1 MKILSNATAW
11 RQQMKQGDGHNTQ
24 CITSAN
30 TEHATAVVLTT
41 TEF

>member
-1 MKILSNATAW
+1 M
-11 RQQMKQGDGHNTQ
+11 QQPGDNRLKQGDGHNTQ
-24 CITSAN
+24 WITSAN